1 MSLVV
6 DYRESGEMY
15 LVGGSFCGPP
25 GSLPTW
31 SAPVGAELGLK
42 APV

>member
-15 LVGGSFCGPP
+15 LVGGSF
-25 GSLPTW
+25 
-31 SAPVGAELGLK
+31 VGLQEAFRHGLHQ
-42 APV
+42 